1 MATRISRRDPGAVVV
16 RTLRAGDAASARA
29 LVEAETG
36 GTPYAESFRES
47 LERAVAGGS
56 EEARAL
62 VAVRGRT
69 VLGIAVFGVVA
80 GAQGAARLHLIVV
93 APSVRQQ
100 GIARQLADA
109 AASELTDRRARFVI
123 GELADDPVLAAART
137 LLLSCGFRE
146 EARVPDYFRDGIALV
161 FLRRDLTPP

>member
-1 MATRISRRDPGAVVV
+1 MTTRISKREPGAVVV
-16 RTLRAGDAASARA
+16 RMLRAGDAASARA
-29 LVEAETG
+29 LVESETG
-36 GTPYAESFRES
+36 QTPYAEGFREA
-47 LERAVAGGS
+47 LDRALAGGS
-56 EEARAL
+56 AEARGL

-69 VLGIAVFGVVA
+69 VLGLAVFGEVA

-93 APSVRQQ
+93 APAARQQ

-123 GELADDPVLAAART
+123 GEMADDPALAAARS
-137 LLLSCGFRE
+137 LLLQCGFRE
-146 EARVPDYFRDGIALV
+146 EARVPDYFRDGVALL